1 MPSNLGRRSCSAPSA
16 GAGAGPPTVQTSPCP
31 RPQRPAPPGQTGA
44 EGATTRRG
52 DGLRWE
58 LSAQQRLL
66 ANSLH
71 GDWSPRSLLAT
82 LARAPQLV
90 PYVARQSLRA
100 AATGIH
106 DDVELAVLIDS
117 ERVRQALPGTVRG
130 AGWSDDGAFLDELMA
145 RIDPG
150 WRVLEI
156 GCGVGRLSR
165 KVAPKVRELVCSDA
179 SEIMVREAASHLAGF
194 DNVQVLQSKGY
205 WLDNLADDSF
215 DAVYAHAVFCFFDV
229 YPAMAMLDAVR
240 RVLRPGG
247 TSFIGFWTIDRPDW
261 ADGMV
266 QRARRSRIRGSFGG
280 RALRRYTEPQIR
292 AMCEAVGLGVT
303 RCDYISDTSGDHSAL
318 LVQAVAS
325 GTPSGPPV
333 AGRSAGAR

>member
-1 MPSNLGRRSCSAPSA
+1 MFNTRKRRSCPPSSARV
-16 GAGAGPPTVQTSPCP
+16 GAAPPTVQTSLCPC
-31 RPQRPAPPGQTGA
+31 PQRPAPPGQVGS
-44 EGATTRRG
+44 EKATTRRN
-52 DGLRWE
+52 DGPRWE
-58 LSAQQRLL
+58 LSAEQRLL

-71 GDWSPRSLLAT
+71 GDWSLRMLLTT

-90 PYVARQSLRA
+90 PYVARQSLHA
-100 AATGIH
+100 AVTGIWN
-106 DDVELAVLIDS
+106 DVELAVLIDS

-130 AGWSDDGAFLDELMA
+130 ANWSDDGAFLDELAA
-145 RIDPG
+145 RIDPE

-165 KVAPKVRELVCSDA
+165 KIAPKVRELVCSDA
-179 SEIMVREAASHLAGF
+179 CQIMVKEAASYLAGF

-205 WLDNLADDSF
+205 WLENLADDSF

-229 YPAMAMLDAVR
+229 YPAMAMLDAIH
-240 RVLRPGG
+240 RVLCPGG

-261 ADGMV
+261 AEGMV

-280 RALRRYTEPQIR
+280 RALRRYTEPQIK
-292 AMCEAVGLGVT
+292 AMCETVGLRVT
-303 RCDYISDTSGDHSAL
+303 GCDYISDTSGDHSTL

-325 GTPSGPPV
+325 PTAPAQRLLAGP
-333 AGRSAGAR
+333 